1 MPGSIYTHSHF
12 EPDEFS
18 NGGCKRTAQIREI
31 LNKNNIPFKIADFE
45 PYKPKPRSLSSYI
58 RGVAYN
64 KRPRLNL
71 RNDHNTGAYIKAFE
85 RFIDE
90 NEPSLFIWES
100 LANQHFLLG
109 NELYKRK
116 IPFIALPHNL
126 ESLLIDNHSFT
137 SNVNSPNWFTEELKY
152 LRYPN
157 KVFTISLEE
166 RWLLSIYGIEVD
178 YLPYYPTIAVNA
190 YLLNIR
196 AEREKNKKSGTTKKI
211 LLLGTFYN
219 KPTMQGYVDLLSQ
232 SEKFKDIIFNVAGF
246 GSEILKSYNSSNIK
260 IWGSVDTTL
269 LRELLI
275 ENDIVILNQP
285 PTSGSLTKIP
295 ELLIAGIPIA
305 ANHNASRSF
314 YGVNGMHTYHNYQE
328 LIDLIHAISP
338 ATPDIPAPPVAAEK
352 RFVDYIKTINRV

>member
-1 MPGSIYTHSHF
+1 MSGSIYTHSNF

-18 NGGCKRTAQIREI
+18 NGGCKRTAQIHEI
-31 LNKNNIPFKIADFE
+31 LNKNNIPFTIADFE
-45 PYKPKPRSLSSYI
+45 PHQPKPRSLPSYL
-58 RGVAYN
+58 RGITHN
-64 KRPRLNL
+64 KRLSLNL
-71 RNDHNTGAYIKAFE
+71 RNDHNTGRYIKAFE
-85 RFIDE
+85 RFIDK
-90 NEPSLFIWES
+90 NKPSLFIWES

-166 RWLLSIYGIEVD
+166 RWLLSIYGIDVD
-178 YLPYYPTIAVNA
+178 YLPYYPTTAVTS

-196 AEREKNKKSGTTKKI
+196 EEREKNKKYATPKKI

-219 KPTMQGYVDLLSQ
+219 KPTLQGYVDLLSQ

-246 GSEILKSYNSSNIK
+246 GSEILESYNSSNIK

-269 LRELLI
+269 LRELII
-275 ENDIVILNQP
+275 ENDIVLLNQP
-285 PTSGSLTKIP
+285 PTSGALTKIP
-295 ELLIAGIPIA
+295 ELLIAGVPIF
-305 ANHNASRSF
+305 ANHNASRSY
-314 YGVNGMHTYHNYQE
+314 YGLDGIHVYHNYQE
-328 LIDLIHAISP
+328 LFDLMHSISP
-338 ATPDIPAPPVAAEK
+338 PIPNIPAPPEAAEK
-352 RFVDYIKTINRV
+352 RFVDYIKIINRV